1 MLWINKCKPDYNQ
14 IKMNF
19 CPILY
24 FYFNLNH
31 VLMNLSYIRLNEKE
45 RNIQMD
51 RNSLDLRKK
60 KGNIPKASNC
70 LGKRKD
76 IQLRSNSLDIGI
88 IQICNSS
95 DFMTMSD

>member
-1 MLWINKCKPDYNQ
+1 
-14 IKMNF
+14 
-19 CPILY
+19 
-24 FYFNLNH
+24 
-31 VLMNLSYIRLNEKE
+31 
-45 RNIQMD
+45 MD